1 MSEYDEMYF
10 DDIDVEEERSVNKD
24 KRRRANRR
32 KKTAQKKKRL
42 FDIAD
47 MYGIKIE
54 RPYVRRKQNSVA
66 DKTFKKTSTKKL
78 RQSDYSGKGN
88 AYKKLQNRPEDY

>member
-1 MSEYDEMYF
+1 MSAYDEMYF
-10 DDIDVEEERSVNKD
+10 DDIDVEEEQSVNKD

-47 MYGIKIE
+47 MYGIEIE